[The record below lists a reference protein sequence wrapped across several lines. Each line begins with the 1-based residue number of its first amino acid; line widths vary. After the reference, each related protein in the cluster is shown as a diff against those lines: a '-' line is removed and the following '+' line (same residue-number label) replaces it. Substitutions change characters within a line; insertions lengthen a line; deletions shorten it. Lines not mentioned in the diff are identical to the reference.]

1 MSPHDSTG
9 CPPASTSSSGTWLAR
24 SAGKHNIVPD
34 VCITNR
40 TLYRYMEE
48 IDWWNIWYRIKTIRY
63 WYPTSIYGR
72 YWTRDIR
79 YRYRY
84 RIKTFDIGWQGGVKT
99 SISKV
104 FSSISNN
111 YLRYRR
117 FFIRYRI
124 RFFDIGYD
132 IGYFY
137 RVWYRVRRYRINNDI
152 GYDIGYNLNK

>member
-1 MSPHDSTG
+1 MASSDDTHQLLIVSYVKSRYIPIIDCFSCAFNLSWPCDSMMSPHDSDSTG
-9 CPPASTSSSGTWLAR
+9 CPPASTSSSAAR
-24 SAGKHNIVPD
+24 SAGEHDIVPD
-34 VCITNR
+34 VCITDR
-40 TLYRYMEE
+40 ARYRYMEE

-104 FSSISNN
+104 FSSISNTN
-111 YLRYRR
+111 LRYRA
-117 FFIRYRI
+117 RY
-124 RFFDIGYD
+124 
-132 IGYFY
+132 
-137 RVWYRVRRYRINNDI
+137 
-152 GYDIGYNLNK
+152 